1 MGHNP
6 AVPHHTRYMSLLR
19 LGTLDELRRI
29 RESAELHE
37 LAMLEHLYR
46 DDPEG
51 DRLPLGLRYTL
62 GKRRNDLASGDM

>member
-1 MGHNP
+1 
-6 AVPHHTRYMSLLR
+6 
-19 LGTLDELRRI
+19 
-29 RESAELHE
+29 
-37 LAMLEHLYR
+37 MLEHLYR